1 MSHAHQD
8 KEICDRYKEN
18 GQEYP
23 RTMLAMLRLDI
34 LQRHDKIYP
43 SLHVATHVATPTICS
58 EKLRSAANKMRGIER
73 GKNSSERLQAAS
85 VVSRMR
91 YQKRQGHQSSLSLLH
106 AVNRVNKIKYS
117 SMPGMILL

>member
-43 SLHVATHVATPTICS
+43 SLHVATPTICS

-85 VVSRMR
+85 VVSQMR
-91 YQKRQGHQSSLSLLH
+91 YQRRQGHQSSLSLLH